1 MGPKLIRPY
10 DVLLDR
16 TLALLWGLFTK
27 WQNKLFGVSDN
38 IAINSEAVKL
48 TWVYKE
54 YIYSRLTQ
62 LSTDIMTTNMGD

>member
-62 LSTDIMTTNMGD
+62 L

>member
-27 WQNKLFGVSDN
+27 WQNELFGVSDN

-62 LSTDIMTTNMGD
+62 LSTDIMTIANCQ